1 MTEHRRA
8 YFISTSIP
16 YVNGRPHVGH
26 ALEYVQTDA
35 YARFHRQ
42 QGEDVYFLS
51 GSDENSLK
59 NVQAA
64 EAEGITTRELVDRN
78 VAFFEEALALLS
90 GSNDGFIRTGVDPIH
105 FAGAEKF
112 WRAMEASGDVYKKS
126 YSGLYCVGEE
136 AFFSEDEL
144 VGGLCPDYRPPVLVE
159 EENYFFRLSRYQD
172 ELHRLISSG
181 ELKIVPDAPRNEVLR
196 FIERGLEDFSIS
208 RSQERAR
215 GWGVPVPDDAGQVM
229 YVWVDALANY
239 ITALDYAGE
248 GELYQ
253 RYWTNAASR
262 VHEIGKNIVR
272 FHAIYWP
279 AMLLSAG
286 LPLPTHI
293 VVHGFLTIDGE
304 KMSKSLGNVIDPIEV
319 TQQYGADA
327 VRYYLLREISPGG
340 DGDFSLRRL
349 TERYNAELANDL
361 GNLVNRTVSMLNRY
375 RGGVI
380 PAAVEPAGLERNLN
394 ALADDVATRATEL
407 MGAYEPQQALAA
419 IWELV
424 TAANTYV
431 EQAAPWVL
439 ARAARDGD
447 EGANGRLDTVLA
459 TLAATVG
466 RLAWLLQPYL
476 PAATQ
481 EIARQLGSATPEQQP
496 SAGQQV
502 TEPTPIFPRLEIE
515 EAVTADD

>member
-1 MTEHRRA
+1 MTENRPA

-16 YVNGRPHVGH
+16 YVNARPHVGH

-35 YARFHRQ
+35 YARFHRLLR
-42 QGEDVYFLS
+42 EDVYFLS

-78 VAFFEEALALLS
+78 VTYFEEALALLN

-105 FAGAEKF
+105 FAGAEKL
-112 WRAMEASGDVYKKS
+112 WRAMEASDDVYKKR

-144 VGGLCPDYRPPVLVE
+144 VNGLCPDRRPPVLVE

-172 ELHRLISSG
+172 ELHRLISTG
-181 ELKIVPDAPRNEVLR
+181 ELQIVPDAPRNEVLR

-215 GWGVPVPDDAGQVM
+215 GWGVPVPDDASQVM

-239 ITALDYAGE
+239 ITALDYATE

-253 RYWTNAASR
+253 RYWLNAFSR

-304 KMSKSLGNVIDPIEV
+304 KMSKSLGNVFDPSEV
-319 TQQYGADA
+319 VNEYGADA

-349 TERYNAELANDL
+349 VERYNAELANDL

-380 PAAVEPAGLERNLN
+380 PAAGDLSALELDLN
-394 ALADDVATRATEL
+394 ALADNVATRATEL

-431 EQAAPWVL
+431 EQSAPWVI
-439 ARAARDGD
+439 AREARNGD
-447 EGANGRLDTVLA
+447 ASAEGRLDTVLA

-466 RLAWLLQPYL
+466 RLAWLLQPYI
-476 PAATQ
+476 PAASQ

-496 SAGQQV
+496 AAGQQV
-502 TEPTPIFPRLEIE
+502 TEPSPIFPRLEIE
-515 EAVTADD
+515 EAVPADD

>member
-1 MTEHRRA
+1 MTANRPA

-16 YVNGRPHVGH
+16 YVNARPHVGH

-35 YARFHRQ
+35 YARFHRLL
-42 QGEDVYFLS
+42 GEDVYFLS

-64 EAEGITTRELVDRN
+64 EAEGITTRALVDRN
-78 VAFFEEALALLS
+78 VTYFEEALAVLH

-105 FAGAEKF
+105 FAGAEKL
-112 WRAMEASGDVYKKS
+112 WKAMEAGGDVYKKR

-136 AFFSEDEL
+136 AFFGEDEL
-144 VGGLCPDYRPPVLVE
+144 VNGLCPDRHPPVLVE

-172 ELHRLISSG
+172 ELHRLITNN
-181 ELKIVPDAPRNEVLR
+181 ELKIVPDTRRNEVLR

-215 GWGVPVPDDAGQVM
+215 GWGVPVPGDPSQVM

-239 ITALDYAGE
+239 ITALDYAQE

-253 RYWTNAASR
+253 RYWVNAARR

-304 KMSKSLGNVIDPIEV
+304 KMSKSLGNVFDPTDVVSE
-319 TQQYGADA
+319 YGADA

-349 TERYNAELANDL
+349 TERYNSDLANDL
-361 GNLVNRTVSMLNRY
+361 GNLVNRTVSMINRY
-375 RGGVI
+375 REGVV
-380 PAAVEPAGLERNLN
+380 PAADELGELESSLN
-394 ALADDVATRATEL
+394 ALSDAVATRATEL
-407 MGAYEPQQALAA
+407 MSAYEPQQALAA

-424 TAANTYV
+424 TATNTYV

-439 ARAARDGD
+439 ARAVRDGD
-447 EGANGRLDTVLA
+447 QSADARLDTVLA

-466 RLAWLLQPYL
+466 RIAWLLQPYL
-476 PAATQ
+476 PAAAT

-496 SAGQQV
+496 IAGQRV
-502 TEPTPIFPRLEIE
+502 TQPLPIFPRIEIKE
-515 EAVTADD
+515 VVTANG